1 MYQTVGNTTVR
12 VILVLI
18 LPPMHAQLCEL
29 RENILSR
36 LYASDYLIQENST
49 SQILVFKDRY
59 MVHCY
64 VSDNFQNPR
73 SKLGQSS
80 ISLVQFKCC
89 IEVFLTSSIRPWEAE
104 AVKLDLPKAKSPSYH
119 LASAST
125 LSEQGWNKPFA
136 TKIHQF

>member
-1 MYQTVGNTTVR
+1 MYQTVGNTTVG

-29 RENILSR
+29 CDNILSR
-36 LYASDYLIQENST
+36 LYVSEYLIQDNST
-49 SQILVFKDRY
+49 SQVLVFKDRY

-73 SKLGQSS
+73 SKLAQSS
-80 ISLVQFKCC
+80 ISLVHVCC

-104 AVKLDLPKAKSPSYH
+104 AVKLDLPKAKSPSHH